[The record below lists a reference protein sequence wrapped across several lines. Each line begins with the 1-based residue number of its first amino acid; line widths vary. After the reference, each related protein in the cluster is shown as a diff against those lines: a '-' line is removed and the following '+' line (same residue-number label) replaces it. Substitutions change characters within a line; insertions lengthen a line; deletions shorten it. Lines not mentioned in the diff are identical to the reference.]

1 MSVGSQITSGL
12 NGLGETLE
20 KVAGTVGTVADCV
33 TGGIDR
39 KLNYLSAQVDEQ
51 VAQSS
56 LLYDNMMPSLTVVG
70 TAGNKT
76 TAVYNSQPF
85 ISVRKFY
92 EKEDLGI
99 RFGYPSCKYYNVHDM
114 IADAEH
120 PFYVRLSDTGLEI
133 NATELEKN
141 QLQEMLLIGI
151 WVEDDE

>member
-1 MSVGSQITSGL
+1 MGLLDNVSDSVGNWLID
-12 NGLGETLE
+12 NAETIGNY
-20 KVAGTVGTVADCV
+20 VDIA
-33 TGGIDR
+33 TGGIDK

-56 LLYDNMMPSLTVVG
+56 LLYDNMTPSLSVVG

-92 EKEDLGI
+92 EKEDLGT

-114 IADAEH
+114 ITDAEH